1 MQIGVLRDYIPK
13 IMQKYWDYIVKGG
26 IAENDGKT
34 LIVKK
39 IDCFS
44 MFDFDFEALQ
54 TNVKKLNA
62 GIKLLPVSAKNEA
75 GMEQFFKEQV
85 KL

>member
-1 MQIGVLRDYIPK
+1 MGILRDYIPE
-13 IMQKYWDYIVKGG
+13 IIQKYWDYIVKGG

-34 LIVKK
+34 LIIKK

-54 TNVKKLNA
+54 TNVKKLND
-62 GIKLLPVSAKNEA
+62 GIKLLPVSAKN
-75 GMEQFFKEQV
+75 GVSMEQFG
-85 KL
+85 

>member
-1 MQIGVLRDYIPK
+1 MQIGVLRDYIPE

-34 LIVKK
+34 LIINN
-39 IDCFS
+39 IDYFS

-54 TNVKKLNA
+54 MNVKELNA
-62 GIKLLPVSAKNEA
+62 DMKLFPVSAKN
-75 GMEQFFKEQV
+75 GVSMEQFG
-85 KL
+85 